1 MGETVKMARTYDA
14 TRRQEQ
20 AQENRARV
28 LDAARGRFLADG
40 YTATTIPGVARDAG
54 VSIQTVYKVFGNKA
68 GLLKAVFD
76 VAVTGDDQP
85 IPVAERDP
93 IKRIQAEPDPRSK
106 LRMYSQY
113 FVQGAQ
119 RAVAVGLLAR
129 DAASADPAAAAV
141 WQQIQQQR
149 LTGMGQF
156 ARHLHAGGYVPA
168 GITAEEAR
176 DVLWTFTSPEIWELV
191 VIQRGWT
198 PARYG
203 DWLASMLA
211 AALLTPQPPRDDTP
225 RHPILHT

>member
-1 MGETVKMARTYDA
+1 MPRTYDA
-14 TRRQEQ
+14 TRRREQ

-28 LDAARGRFLADG
+28 LDAARARFLAEG
-40 YTATTIPGVARDAG
+40 YTATTIPGVAHDAG
-54 VSIQTVYKVFGNKA
+54 VSIQMVYKAFGNKT

-85 IPVAERDP
+85 IPVAGRDQ

-106 LRMYSQY
+106 LQMYSEY

-119 RAVAVGLLAR
+119 RAVAVELLAR
-129 DAASADPAAAAV
+129 DAASGDPAAAAV
-141 WQQIQQQR
+141 WDQIQQER

-156 ARHLHAGGYVPA
+156 ARHLHVGGHLPA
-168 GITAEEAR
+168 DTAVEEAR
-176 DVLWTFTSPEIWELV
+176 DILWTFTSPELWELL

-203 DWLASMLA
+203 QWLASMLT
-211 AALLTPQPPRDDTP
+211 AALLTPQPQQR
-225 RHPILHT
+225 

>member
-1 MGETVKMARTYDA
+1 MTGVVKMPRTYDA

-28 LDAARGRFLADG
+28 LGAARARFLADG

-54 VSIQTVYKVFGNKA
+54 VSVQTVYKAFGNKA

-85 IPVAERDP
+85 IPVAGRDQ
-93 IKRIQAEPDPRSK
+93 IKRIQAEPDPQKK
-106 LRMYSQY
+106 LRMYSEY
-113 FVQGAQ
+113 FIQGAQ
-119 RAVAVGLLAR
+119 RAVAVELLAR
-129 DAASADPAAAAV
+129 DAASGDPAAAAV
-141 WQQIQQQR
+141 WDQIQQQR

-156 ARHLHAGGYVPA
+156 ARHLHAGGHLPA
-168 GITAEEAR
+168 GTTVEEAR
-176 DVLWTFTSPEIWELV
+176 DVLWTFTSPELWDLL

-203 DWLASMLA
+203 QWLASMLT
-211 AALLTPQPPRDDTP
+211 AALLTPQPQR
-225 RHPILHT
+225 R